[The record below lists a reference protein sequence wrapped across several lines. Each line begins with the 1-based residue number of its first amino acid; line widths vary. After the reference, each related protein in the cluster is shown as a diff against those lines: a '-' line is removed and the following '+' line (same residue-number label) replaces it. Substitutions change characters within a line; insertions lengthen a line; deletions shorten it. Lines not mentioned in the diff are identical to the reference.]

1 MSNGEVVM
9 LAERVERMAYTPAE
23 LGAALGLSR
32 KAIYRAIG
40 SGELRA
46 ARICNGS
53 RLVIPL
59 DAVRDWIEH
68 NAVNVVPV
76 PLPGIPRPV
85 RRRSALR
92 PLGAALERLDLR
104 EPGRP

>member
-1 MSNGEVVM
+1 MV
-9 LAERVERMAYTPAE
+9 AQRIERMAYTPAE

-32 KAIYRAIG
+32 KAIYKAIG

-46 ARICNGS
+46 ARICDGS

-59 DAVRDWIEH
+59 DAASDWIEH
-68 NAVNVVPV
+68 NAVTVAPV
-76 PLPGIPRPV
+76 PLPGIPRPA
-85 RRRSALR
+85 RRRIAPR